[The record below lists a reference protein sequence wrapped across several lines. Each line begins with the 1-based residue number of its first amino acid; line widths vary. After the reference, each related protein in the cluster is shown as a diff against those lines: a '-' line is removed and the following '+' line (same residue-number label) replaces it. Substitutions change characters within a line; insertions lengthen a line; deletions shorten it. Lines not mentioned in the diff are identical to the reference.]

1 MPTNRQAVPLR
12 AAALALALGAVA
24 CAQEATVAPAPEG
37 GCLAAGTGRLQAQ
50 LRGALVADLDW
61 RNAQME
67 CEGGLRPDGAGVRIS
82 IAGPLDSTPGAEP
95 RRVRFIFGIDL
106 ADSAAGE
113 ALALPT
119 NLTLIVEGGQQ
130 LFATRG
136 DDKCAVEQLR
146 RSPLLAGAE
155 RLDRVDARG
164 YCTGPASDLAGST
177 RVLVPT
183 FSFTAQM
190 RSDGE
195 P

>member
-1 MPTNRQAVPLR
+1 MV
-12 AAALALALGAVA
+12 LGTVA
-24 CAQEATVAPAPEG
+24 CAQEAVAPQPTAGG
-37 GCLAAGTGRLQAQ
+37 GCLAAGGGRLQAQ
-50 LRGALVADLDW
+50 IRGALVADLDW
-61 RNAQME
+61 QNTQME

-82 IAGPLDSTPGAEP
+82 IAGPLESGADGSP
-95 RRVRFIFGIDL
+95 RRLRFIFGIDL
-106 ADSAAGE
+106 ADSAAGA

-119 NLTLIVEGGQQ
+119 NLTIIVEGQSQ
-130 LFATRG
+130 LYATRG

-146 RSPLLAGAE
+146 RSPLLASE
-155 RLDRVDARG
+155 VRIDRVDARG
-164 YCTGPASDLAGST
+164 YCTGPASDLAGSA